1 MILTNLQ
8 QKLLQTVKKIRTN
21 RKICG
26 IAFTFSWNH
35 YTAFFGAS
43 FYSRKTAKN
52 FQEDASLPRK
62 RQRERKLCNYDCGD
76 KL

>member
-26 IAFTFSWNH
+26 IVLTFSYNL
-35 YTAFFGAS
+35 YAAFLVQIFILVRPKKLARRRGFAS
-43 FYSRKTAKN
+43 
-52 FQEDASLPRK
+52 
-62 RQRERKLCNYDCGD
+62 
-76 KL
+76 